1 MTNAYIIKVVFIFLK
16 VICDKVNS
24 VRMTLSLHN
33 KAKQPKQ
40 TNKQTQNSQN
50 IWKKDQV
57 KKLKKS
63 R

>member
-24 VRMTLSLHN
+24 VSMTLSLHN
-33 KAKQPKQ
+33 KAKQTKQ

-57 KKLKKS
+57 KN
-63 R
+63 

>member
-33 KAKQPKQ
+33 KAKQTKQ
-40 TNKQTQNSQN
+40 TNKQTNTKLSKHM
-50 IWKKDQV
+50 KKGPSY
-57 KKLKKS
+57 KLK
-63 R
+63 

>member
-1 MTNAYIIKVVFIFLK
+1 MTNAYIIKVLFFFLK

-50 IWKKDQV
+50 I
-57 KKLKKS
+57 
-63 R
+63 

>member
-40 TNKQTQNSQN
+40 TTNKHKTL
-50 IWKKDQV
+50 KTYEKRT
-57 KKLKKS
+57 KLQIKVE
-63 R
+63 

>member
-33 KAKQPKQ
+33 KAKQTKQ
-40 TNKQTQNSQN
+40 THKQTQNSQN

-57 KKLKKS
+57 TN
-63 R
+63 

>member
-33 KAKQPKQ
+33 KAKQTKQ
-40 TNKQTQNSQN
+40 THKQTQNL
-50 IWKKDQV
+50 
-57 KKLKKS
+57 KLK
-63 R
+63 